1 MVLLAVDFS
10 VDLVVTC
17 LEGKVSRGRGW
28 RIERKGLG
36 EERISFLF
44 NVETDGLSIR

>member
-1 MVLLAVDFS
+1 MGFNSGFEELIRRYSGTNPTVDLLAVDFS

-28 RIERKGLG
+28 
-36 EERISFLF
+36 
-44 NVETDGLSIR
+44 